1 VRLVSV
7 GHVGGAGGAGVCFS
21 TYRATLRAVSAAG
34 AALQG
39 QVRAVVEAGS
49 MVGCC
54 GVLLGEAVVGGRRM
68 ALPGG
73 RALHPPVQCGLR
85 LLG

>member
-1 VRLVSV
+1 VR
-7 GHVGGAGGAGVCFS
+7 ACAP
-21 TYRATLRAVSAAG
+21 TAYRVAPRAVSAAG

-49 MVGCC
+49 MEGCC
-54 GVLLGEAVVGGRRM
+54 GVLLGEVVVGGRRM

-73 RALHPPVQCGLR
+73 RALHSPVQRGLR
-85 LLG
+85 LLGCVAIRAGIDNA

>member
-1 VRLVSV
+1 VRLVLAS
-7 GHVGGAGGAGVCFS
+7 HVGGAGGAGACFS
-21 TYRATLRAVSAAG
+21 AYRATPRAVSAAG

-39 QVRAVVEAGS
+39 QVRAEVEAWS

-54 GVLLGEAVVGGRRM
+54 GVLLGEAVVGGRRI

-73 RALHPPVQCGLR
+73 RVLHPPVQCGLR